1 MFSCECSS
9 VFSRYESL
17 SFLGCLAHFWGF
29 TSFSWLA
36 TLHFSSASAGFFLFL
51 VLFINFVQFLLAF
64 APSLLLTF
72 VSLLTFSL
80 CHWLGL
86 FPWLLDFCRLLY
98 RRHYCGEKEEEEVIM
113 RVLNTSLNDDHGDC
127 NDLDDEHGH
136 CDDLGKDN
144 NDKNHRGESEE
155 EQEVEW
161 LRKKA
166 PRFFFHW
173 EKWFCYQNIKHW
185 GSRGSLA
192 KLFMG
197 FERNEFGVNFL
208 SLINSN
214 YLCQHSLFFRW
225 LSWSRSATSPI
236 STNLF
241 SCFKQLAN
249 NLTNLARQIYP
260 RKKMK
265 ILRPISM
272 ACVLPRHRQ
281 MRHRISWYTMDHY
294 CTFSPKTKRAL
305 KLSRWLFGQK
315 VLTVMYDP
323 SPRDTLHVST
333 SAKKMSFCALPKESL
348 DNCPWVSVTLWWAT
362 WRNTL

>member
-1 MFSCECSS
+1 MFISIFQ
-9 VFSRYESL
+9 VRVPFFSGVLGSL
-17 SFLGCLAHFWGF
+17 LGFYLLLVIGNLALQLG
-29 TSFSWLA
+29 LCR
-36 TLHFSSASAGFFLFL
+36 FFLFL

-98 RRHYCGEKEEEEVIM
+98 RRHYCGEKEEEEVIV

-192 KLFMG
+192 KLFLG

-333 SAKKMSFCALPKESL
+333 SAKKVSFCALPKESL